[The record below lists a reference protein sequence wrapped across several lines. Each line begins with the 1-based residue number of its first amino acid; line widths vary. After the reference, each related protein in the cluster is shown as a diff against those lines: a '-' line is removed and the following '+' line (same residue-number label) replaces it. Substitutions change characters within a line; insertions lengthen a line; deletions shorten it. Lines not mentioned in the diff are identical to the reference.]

1 MKRQTNCAIEKEEDI
16 PFLKKQKQK
25 KMIKLQPLKHTE
37 LNKKN

>member
-25 KMIKLQPLKHTE
+25 KMIPINYSHSNTQ
-37 LNKKN
+37 N